1 MSKVGKQPVVIP
13 AGVEVTV
20 SADNTVK
27 VKGPKGELS
36 LKVDPD
42 IKVEVQDGV
51 VMVKRPTDQKRHKAL
66 HGLYRAL
73 IANMVEGVTKG
84 FRKELQLIGVGYR
97 AAVNNDVLEL
107 TLGYSHGIVFVPP
120 PEIQLRV
127 ERRDDNTIIVVEGI
141 DKALVGQ
148 VAAKIR
154 SLRKPDPYTGKGLRY
169 VGEYVRRKLGK
180 AAVKK

>member
-1 MSKVGKQPVVIP
+1 MSKVGKQPVSIP
-13 AGVEVTV
+13 RGVEVKV
-20 SADNTVK
+20 EAGNIVR

-36 LKVDPD
+36 LKVDPQ

-51 VMVKRPTDQKRHKAL
+51 VRVQRPTDQKRHRAL

-84 FRKELQLIGVGYR
+84 FRKELELIGVGYR
-97 AAVNNDVLEL
+97 ASVNNNMLEL
-107 TLGYSHGIVFVPP
+107 ALGYSHGVVFVPP

-127 ERRDDNTIIVVEGI
+127 ERQEERTVIVVEGI

-154 SLRKPDPYTGKGLRY
+154 SLRKPDVYTGKGLRY

-180 AAVKK
+180 AALKK